1 MMATRAY
8 EEAAAAFDAAVKAD
22 PRFTL
27 AAMRAR
33 QARLA
38 ASTKDKNAQ

>member
-8 EEAAAAFDAAVKAD
+8 KEAAAAFDEALNAD
-22 PRFTL
+22 PQFAL
-27 AAMRAR
+27 AAKRAR

-38 ASTKDKNAQ
+38 AHGEDDRR